1 MRNGTKYI
9 LGAFLVVI
17 GVLVIFG
24 SIGTEF
30 VPGYSGFHGQQLSL
44 EFLLGSFWDTIQ
56 SVLMEQVILCLP
68 GHCSP

>member
-24 SIGTEF
+24 SIELN
-30 VPGYSGFHGQQLSL
+30 LS
-44 EFLLGSFWDTIQ
+44 
-56 SVLMEQVILCLP
+56 
-68 GHCSP
+68 